1 MLWSYHWITCG
12 CFLTAQTHNKRSPND
27 SLLCRLWPR
36 LLRPVLWIFGT
47 HMNIL
52 VFFFPAGPKPC
63 RLFPGHTLKCY
74 ILGSSWVRG
83 KAFRQGMGLEREKE
97 QMSLKLLVS
106 VTLDLGILTAPQPN
120 ASTIPTLRV
129 WKPAQEKRWLTQ
141 CPSDGNGR
149 HWDQNLNL
157 RGSGN
162 LDGKVESTGGRMGFL
177 EHRSVLP

>member
-1 MLWSYHWITCG
+1 
-12 CFLTAQTHNKRSPND
+12 
-27 SLLCRLWPR
+27 
-36 LLRPVLWIFGT
+36 
-47 HMNIL
+47 
-52 VFFFPAGPKPC
+52 
-63 RLFPGHTLKCY
+63 
-74 ILGSSWVRG
+74 
-83 KAFRQGMGLEREKE
+83 MGLEREKE

-120 ASTIPTLRV
+120 ASTIPMLRV
-129 WKPAQEKRWLTQ
+129 WKPAQEKRWRTQ
-141 CPSDGNGR
+141 CPSDGHGW